1 MNTKPVML
9 VIAVV
14 AALAVA
20 GGAFAGGIALGKSQA
35 NDAAEATA
43 AADTQATGGTGALD
57 LDALRQ
63 QFQSGDFDPDTF
75 AQLQEQFGGQ
85 FGGGFGGGGGGFGG
99 GTGDG
104 TGGGERGLFGTI
116 ETIEGDTLT
125 IDTARG
131 PLQADVGPE
140 TTIQIFADG
149 TLADLEPGMQVTVV
163 SERAADGT
171 VVATSITVVPEGGG
185 GFGGRRLGGGQ

>member
-63 QFQSGDFDPDTF
+63 QFQSGEFDPEAF

-85 FGGGFGGGGGGFGG
+85 LGGGGGGRRFGG
-99 GTGDG
+99 GGAGDG
-104 TGGGERGLFGTI
+104 LTGTI

-125 IDTARG
+125 IDTPRG

>member
-1 MNTKPVML
+1 MNTKPVLL

-14 AALAVA
+14 AALAVSA

-85 FGGGFGGGGGGFGG
+85 FGGGFGGGGGG

-104 TGGGERGLFGTI
+104 TGGGGGGLFGTI

-125 IDTARG
+125 INTARG

-140 TTIQIFADG
+140 TTIQLFTDG
-149 TLADLEPGMQVTVV
+149 TLADLEAGMQVTVT

-185 GFGGRRLGGGQ
+185 GFGGRRLGGG